1 MGTPSDRQQLQQAV
15 SLAKQG
21 QKFEAINIVSEVL
34 KNNQDNADAW
44 ILMAQLVDDQGRAL
58 ECWRRAAQL
67 RPDDQRIQAN
77 IARLEPGFSPYLD
90 GTTDAA
96 VQAVVPQ
103 VRRRTQSRGSGCF
116 TMFLLSLIVVVLL
129 GVLYGVYLNST
140 SPGWLGERI
149 YDQQALD
156 LIGKLHDTN
165 QEVFDAMPDTSSV
178 IAGFYEPLDSGL
190 IVAADHY
197 QQYSQN
203 LIDLSTPVSRASAQP
218 YMILAGQTCGSTP
231 QNIQSYRERPTR
243 QSMQRAVDAVSACSD
258 ALDVALGYL
267 AVATEGD

>member
-1 MGTPSDRQQLQQAV
+1 MGIPSDRQQLQQAV

-21 QKFEAINIVSEVL
+21 QKFEAINIVSDVL

-58 ECWRRAAQL
+58 ECWRKAAQL
-67 RPDDQRIQAN
+67 RPDDARIQAN

-103 VRRRTQSRGSGCF
+103 VRRRTQSRGSGCL
-116 TMFLLSLIVVVLL
+116 TMFLLSLIVAVLL

-149 YDQQALD
+149 YDQRL
-156 LIGKLHDTN
+156 N
-165 QEVFDAMPDTSSV
+165 Q
-178 IAGFYEPLDSGL
+178 AGFNMA
-190 IVAADHY
+190 VA
-197 QQYSQN
+197 
-203 LIDLSTPVSRASAQP
+203 L
-218 YMILAGQTCGSTP
+218 
-231 QNIQSYRERPTR
+231 
-243 QSMQRAVDAVSACSD
+243 SD
-258 ALDVALGYL
+258 ALLSFPDSDRTVYGNYEPSLADLLPATAKVREIASQLGSLETPEGRASMLPYVQRMSQACLGTADSLDRYAQSPNRNTHLNALRSLSPCQDAHDEVIGRMRIL
-267 AVATEGD
+267 QGE